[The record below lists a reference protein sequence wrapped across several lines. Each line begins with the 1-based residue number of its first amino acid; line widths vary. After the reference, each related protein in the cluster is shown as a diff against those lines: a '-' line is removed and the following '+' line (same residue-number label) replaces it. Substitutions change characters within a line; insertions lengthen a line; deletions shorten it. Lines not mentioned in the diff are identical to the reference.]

1 MLIQLIYERN
11 SYKKLSMET
20 IENKN
25 KTQLFTLL
33 FTLFSVIF
41 NNLL

>member
-1 MLIQLIYERN
+1 MEEILIKNIL
-11 SYKKLSMET
+11 KLSMET
-20 IENKN
+20 IDNKN

>member
-1 MLIQLIYERN
+1 MEEILIKNIL
-11 SYKKLSMET
+11 KLSMET

-33 FTLFSVIF
+33 FTLFSVIL

>member
-1 MLIQLIYERN
+1 MEEILIKNIL
-11 SYKKLSMET
+11 KLSMET

>member
-1 MLIQLIYERN
+1 MEEILIKNIL
-11 SYKKLSMET
+11 KLSMET

-33 FTLFSVIF
+33 STLFSVIF
-41 NNLL
+41 NKLL

>member
-1 MLIQLIYERN
+1 MEEILIKNIL
-11 SYKKLSMET
+11 KLSMET
-20 IENKN
+20 IEYKN